1 MTNEEAKEL
10 LEYMNT
16 FNPTKGRRAEALEA
30 ALAIRAFEKQE
41 PKKWEIYEDVARET
55 IYTCPTCKE
64 DFSFDEWTPNEL
76 GYKYCPICGQRLD

>member
-10 LEYMNT
+10 LRYVNA
-16 FNPTKGRRAEALEA
+16 FNPTRGRRAEALE
-30 ALAIRAFEKQE
+30 LAIKALGKQE
-41 PKKWEIYEDVARET
+41 PKEWGVYEDVTRET

-64 DFSFDEWTPNEL
+64 DFLFDDWTPEQL